1 MSNNFK
7 DKVVQFL
14 VKAGKKSKVL
24 KYPIMCIM
32 VVFLSVYHL
41 FEKVCTT
48 VSRHKVAMRVVSSL
62 VAIALVLTIMWPALA
77 EEDLSEPEVEVV
89 EMTEEPSPS
98 PSPDVTVE
106 PLETE
111 EPAATEEPA
120 PEVTVSPE
128 EEAEVPEEG
137 DVSDPA
143 MVEDEEPAA
152 TQEPGETQPNEV
164 ADTDSVKT
172 ETKKSVSVS
181 KKVKNSATEARIV
194 GDPTIVTQPQ
204 GISSGLTYGFEGEV
218 KLSIEV
224 DAADPNK
231 DIVFYQWFYRKAGS
245 SEVTELTAV
254 SETADSFKLD
264 NSTPAGTY
272 YYFCKV
278 YSRDEKDKNNVSAT
292 ITSDEAEIVVSKA
305 DPQKEHFNYSNVATS
320 YYYTG
325 AARELAPT
333 LKKQIG
339 GIGSYRYIFK
349 VNDKLVTFKDPGTYD
364 VWIRVEEGVNYAA
377 RDINLEQSVKISKIA
392 TPKNPYSISG
402 TKGNVA
408 DNLQWYVSDVTITP
422 AQGYT
427 IGTSE
432 TGTFSDS
439 LVYSADGKNIGPD
452 KIYLKNSSGYLTDPI
467 TVTEKAN
474 GELNIDQIKPV
485 GAVTYGSNTMNEFLN
500 TITFGTFFPETVS
513 VTISATDGTSGVDE
527 SKCGYYRSEEPL
539 SQNQLINVNWTPG
552 TSYSETPESKHS
564 QFIVYGK
571 VVDKAGNVSYVSS
584 DGIVID
590 GEAPTITCDGGAP
603 KASYIADVKHF
614 EASDKSLSSVKIS
627 EAGIVQE
634 TLTENDFTD
643 GVAKFDL
650 EGPEGNTE
658 EAREY
663 TIVAEDRAG
672 NKTTHTVSIA
682 NPIYDIIVEDLDFG
696 TGLNAVSYGYTS
708 IPEQAI
714 RVSQGSK
721 ATKQIVVDR
730 IVVESGEFEVVSNDA
745 VGGFKIQPK
754 AKLPVGTYTGTVR
767 IYYNGED
774 GSTTTFKCNLEVKK
788 AILNVLYEGQTVYYH
803 TIPDFTKHLIFTQ
816 TDLKYDDTLEALQ
829 KDPSYVAPVIHYEDA
844 NGITKPALA
853 TELLTPD
860 QAIGGTDNYKFQY
873 TGGTLNVVRRK
884 LPEGYEIIG
893 DKGTNGW
900 YTSAI
905 RIQPKTGYLLGL
917 TENVEDFGTTPL
929 TVDDETTEEGKTFKF
944 YILNQATGEISLQMT
959 EVIKIDKTAPGLGE
973 GDGITISDNLWNSF
987 INTITFGRYYN
998 DTKSVEISG
1007 YDALSG
1013 IQGIYYHLS
1022 NNITLTQEEVAAL
1035 DDSAWTKYSAK
1046 FSLTPEVLDH
1056 VVVYAKLT
1064 DKAGLSTYISSDGMI
1079 FDNKGPEIDDVVDG
1093 REYVM
1098 EEKEVI
1104 VSDRNLTEAT
1114 LYEGTDTTVSGTPL
1128 NIVDGSESRVT
1139 IKCPKEGSKV
1149 YTIVAKD
1156 VADNLSEETFTITK
1170 PIYDIEADNLV
1181 LGERTYGYIEDKAV
1195 EITWKNTKD
1204 ANADATVTE
1213 VILSDKESFQVIK
1226 KEDKYMLRAAEGLH
1240 AGKYR
1245 SDMTLVYN
1253 DGKKAEATCSITI
1266 KKAMLTATYTGE
1278 DVYYYMEPDFASTL
1292 KVTGFAYEET
1302 PETAAAY
1309 VAPTIDFEGKATK
1322 TVVLTPA
1329 NGDALDYEFIY
1340 ESGVLAVERRT
1351 AQMGEGGEYD
1361 IVGDLSDT
1369 NWYISDIKIVPKA
1382 GFSVAFDEE
1391 GKEVAEQII
1400 LSTDTDNGKQ
1410 SFYLVNNETGEI
1422 YEKTVFKY
1430 KKDSQVPEISGI
1442 EDGATY
1448 EVNSTNVTIK
1458 DQYLA
1463 SVTVNGAAQE
1473 VVNGVAEIT
1482 LSAEQSTTVYVIVAT
1497 DRAGNISN
1505 SSIVLKQPTELTED
1519 TPDEGEGDAQTKPEE
1534 DTPGEG
1540 ALENAAGN
1548 IRKSVK
1554 VIQGAPETVISTKTA
1569 KMAAAVL
1576 TGGEQLAVVNGSD
1589 ADIELRIQNINGS
1602 VSQDDKELIIANLA
1616 GYSVGEYL
1624 DITLWKTVGSSS
1636 AKKVHTTKKPIA
1648 VTISIP
1654 EDMRKIA
1661 AATNRKFAI
1670 FRVHKNK
1677 VSLLEDQDSVANT
1690 ITISTDRFSTYV
1702 LAYMD
1707 TKKATESKETKNVKL
1722 DSWLP
1727 DMGDRAP
1734 LIPVAAVLVFAFV
1747 GIIVVIRV
1755 KKKQKNI

>member
-14 VKAGKKSKVL
+14 VKAGKKSKIL

-41 FEKVCTT
+41 FEKVCAT
-48 VSRHKVAMRVVSSL
+48 VTRHKTAMRIVSSL
-62 VAIALVLTIMWPALA
+62 VAVALVLTVMWPAFA

-98 PSPDVTVE
+98 PSPEVTVE

-111 EPAATEEPA
+111 EPVETVA
-120 PEVTVSPE
+120 PEVEATMAPE
-128 EEAEVPEEG
+128 EDVEVPEEG
-137 DVSDPA
+137 DLSDPA
-143 MVEDEEPAA
+143 IVEEKEAGETEEPEEEK
-152 TQEPGETQPNEV
+152 QNEV

-172 ETKKSVSVS
+172 DAKKVITAS
-181 KKVKNSATEARIV
+181 KKVKSGVSEARVV
-194 GDPTIVTQPQ
+194 GDPRIVTQPQ

-224 DAADPNK
+224 EAADPSS
-231 DIVFYQWFYRKAGS
+231 DIVFYQWFCRKEGAAQA
-245 SEVTELTAV
+245 TELTAV
-254 SETADSFKLD
+254 SETADSYKLD
-264 NSTPAGTY
+264 SSTPAGTY
-272 YYFCKV
+272 YYYCKV

-292 ITSDEAEIVVSKA
+292 ITSEEAEIVVSKA
-305 DPQKEHFNYSNVATS
+305 DPQKDYFNYSNVDTS

-333 LKKQIG
+333 LKKAING
-339 GIGSYRYIFK
+339 MGSYRYIFK
-349 VNDKLVTFKDPGTYD
+349 VNDRLVTFKDPGTYD
-364 VWIRVEEGVNYAA
+364 VWIRVEEGINYAA
-377 RDINLEQSVKISKIA
+377 RDIDLEQSVKISKIA

-402 TKGNVA
+402 TKGNFA
-408 DNLQWYVSDVTITP
+408 DNLQWYVSDVIISP
-422 AQGYT
+422 AEGYT

-432 TGTFSDS
+432 TGTFSET

-452 KIYLKNSSGYLTDPI
+452 RIYLKNSSGYLTDPI
-467 TVTEKAN
+467 TVEEKIN

-513 VTISATDGTSGVDE
+513 VTISATDATSGVDE

-539 SQNQLINVNWTPG
+539 SQNQLSNVNWTPG

-571 VVDKAGNVSYVSS
+571 VVDKAGNVSYISS

-590 GEAPTITCDGGAP
+590 GEAPTITCDGSVP
-603 KASYIADVKHF
+603 KESYIADVKHF
-614 EASDKSLSSVKIS
+614 EAADRSLSSVKIS
-627 EAGIVQE
+627 EGGIVQE
-634 TLTENDFTD
+634 TLTVEDFTD

-650 EGPEGNTE
+650 EGPEGASE
-658 EAREY
+658 DAREY

-682 NPIYDIIVEDLDFG
+682 NPVYDITVEDLDFG
-696 TGLNAVSYGYTS
+696 TGINAVVYGYES
-708 IPEQAI
+708 IPAQAI
-714 RVSQGSK
+714 NISQGSK
-721 ATKQIVVDR
+721 ATKEIVVDK

-767 IYYNGED
+767 IYYNGDD
-774 GSTTTFKCNLEVKK
+774 GSTTTFKCNLDVKK

-803 TIPDFTKHLIFTQ
+803 TIPDFAKHIIFKES
-816 TDLKYDDTLEALQ
+816 DLKYDDTLEGIQ
-829 KDPSYVAPVIHYEDA
+829 KDSSYVAPVIRYEDA
-844 NGITKPALA
+844 NGITKPAIQ

-860 QAIGGTDNYKFQY
+860 QAVGGTSNYEFQY
-873 TGGTLNVVRRK
+873 TGGTLNVVRRELK
-884 LPEGYEIIG
+884 EGYEIIG
-893 DKGTNGW
+893 VKGKNGW
-900 YTSAI
+900 YTSAT
-905 RIQPKTGYLLGL
+905 RIEPKAGYLLGL
-917 TENVEDFGTTPL
+917 TENIEDFGVTPI
-929 TVDDETTEEGKTFKF
+929 TVDTETTEQGETFSF

-959 EVIKIDKTAPGLGE
+959 EVIKIDMTAPALAE
-973 GDGITISDNLWNSF
+973 GDGITVSDNFWNSF
-987 INTITFGRYYN
+987 INTITFGRYFN
-998 DTKSVEISG
+998 DTKTVEISG

-1013 IQGIYYHLS
+1013 LEGIYYYLS
-1022 NNITLTQEEVAAL
+1022 NNVTLTQEEVAAL
-1035 DDSAWTKYSAK
+1035 DDSAWTKYSSK
-1046 FSLTPEVLDH
+1046 FSLTPEALDH
-1056 VVVYAKLT
+1056 VVIYAKLT

-1079 FDNKGPEIDDVVDG
+1079 FDNKAPDIDDVVDG
-1093 REYVM
+1093 REYIV
-1098 EEKEVI
+1098 EEKEI
-1104 VSDRNLTEAT
+1104 IISDRNLTEAT
-1114 LYEGTDTTVSGTPL
+1114 LYEGTDTTVGGTPL
-1128 NIVDGSESRVT
+1128 TIVDGSESRVT
-1139 IKCPKEGSKV
+1139 IKCPREGSKV

-1156 VADNLSEETFTITK
+1156 IVDNLSEESFTITK

-1181 LGERTYGYIEDKAV
+1181 LGERTYGFIEDKAV
-1195 EITWKNTKD
+1195 EITWKNTED

-1213 VILSDKESFQVIK
+1213 VILDNTDNFQVIK
-1226 KEDKYMLRAAEGLH
+1226 KDNKYLLRPADGLH

-1245 SDMTLVYN
+1245 SGMTLVYN
-1253 DGKKAEATCSITI
+1253 DGKRAEATCSITV

-1278 DVYYYMEPDFASTL
+1278 DVYYYMEPDFESTL
-1292 KVTGFAYEET
+1292 KVTGFAYGET

-1309 VAPTIDFEGKATK
+1309 FAPTIAFEGKATK
-1322 TVVLTPA
+1322 TTVLTPA
-1329 NGDALDYEFIY
+1329 NGDALDYDFTY
-1340 ESGVLAVERRT
+1340 VSGLLAVERRT
-1351 AQMGEGGEYD
+1351 AQMGEGGQYD
-1361 IVGDLSDT
+1361 IEGELSDT
-1369 NWYISDIKIVPKA
+1369 NWYISNIKIIPKP

-1391 GKEVAEQII
+1391 AKEVAEQII
-1400 LSTDTDNGKQ
+1400 LTTDTDNGRQ

-1430 KKDSQVPEISGI
+1430 KKDSVVPEITGI

-1448 EVNSTNVTIK
+1448 ELNSTVATVK
-1458 DQYLA
+1458 DEYLA

-1473 VVNGVAEIT
+1473 IVDGVAEIT
-1482 LSAEQSTTVYVIVAT
+1482 LSADQSTTVYVIVAT

-1505 SSIVLKQPTELTED
+1505 SSIVLKQPTELTEE
-1519 TPDEGEGDAQTKPEE
+1519 TPNNGTTPQPENPSNE
-1534 DTPGEG
+1534 D

-1554 VIQGAPETVISTKTA
+1554 VIQGAPETVISTKTS

-1670 FRVHKNK
+1670 FRVHKNN
-1677 VSLLEDQDSVANT
+1677 VTLLEDQDSVANT

-1727 DMGDRAP
+1727 DMGDHAP
-1734 LIPVAAVLVFAFV
+1734 LIPVAAVLILAFV
-1747 GIIVVIRV
+1747 GIIIVIRT
-1755 KKKQKNI
+1755 KKKQNNA